1 MGQTADDGRA
11 QAQAEL
17 GRQLGTKF
25 STAVVLFHSAAAER
39 MGLNVTDWKCA
50 SIVRAIGPCNPGR
63 ISEET
68 GMSTAATAQ
77 VLGRLERA
85 GLVVREPDP
94 HDRRRSIV
102 RPIFDPAR
110 ERAAAEMF
118 VGLIDRMNEL
128 MARFDERELAAIGEF
143 MTGAA
148 DVLTSEAARLR
159 ATAPRLPRNP
169 HLR

>member
-1 MGQTADDGRA
+1 MEQTTGASRA

-17 GRQLGTKF
+17 GRQLGTRF

-85 GLVVREPDP
+85 GLVVREADPD
-94 HDRRRSIV
+94 DRRRTIV
-102 RPIFDPAR
+102 RPVFDPAR
-110 ERAAAEMF
+110 EQAAAELF
-118 VGLIDRMNEL
+118 VGLIDRMNDL
-128 MARFDERELAAIGEF
+128 MARFDEGELAAIGTF
-143 MTGAA
+143 LTGAA
-148 DVLTSEAARLR
+148 DVLTTEAAQLR
-159 ATAPRLPRNP
+159 ASAPRRS
-169 HLR
+169 RT

>member
-1 MGQTADDGRA
+1 MAQTDGGRA
-11 QAQAEL
+11 ATQAEL
-17 GRQLGTKF
+17 GRQLGSRF

-50 SIVRAIGPCNPGR
+50 SILREIGTCNPGKL
-63 ISEET
+63 SEIT

-85 GLVVREPDP
+85 GLVVREQDP

-102 RPIFDPAR
+102 RPVFDPGR
-110 ERAAAEMF
+110 EQAAAGLF
-118 VGLIDRMNEL
+118 VGLINGMNEL

-143 MTGAA
+143 MTAA
-148 DVLTSEAARLR
+148 AEVLTNE
-159 ATAPRLPRNP
+159 ATALRENAPRRPRAAP
-169 HLR
+169 PS